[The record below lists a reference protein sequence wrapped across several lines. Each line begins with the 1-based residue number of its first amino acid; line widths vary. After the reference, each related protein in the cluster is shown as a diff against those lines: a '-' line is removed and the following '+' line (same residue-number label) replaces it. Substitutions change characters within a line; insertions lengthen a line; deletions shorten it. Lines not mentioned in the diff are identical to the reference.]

1 MEVLLWMKGPKL
13 RWSCWGLNPSTYGAI
28 LGHLKDRH
36 DLLEKIKGC
45 IVDSRGDPII
55 DTKGGLFVV
64 RCCGFQLLV
73 AIVCGRFGPVWCS
86 LVAVWCCFQLLFVYV
101 DIDNEEEGKP
111 VADYF
116 GLTKDT
122 PKVLGYTGE
131 DTKKY
136 ILDKAVTLENIKEF
150 GEAFLEDKL
159 KAFYKSD
166 PIPETNDGDV
176 KIVVGNNFDDIVLDE
191 SKDVLLEIYAPWCGH
206 CQSLEPTYNKL
217 AKHLRSIE
225 SLIVAKMDGTT
236 NEHPRAK
243 ADGYPT
249 ILFFPVG
256 KKSADPIPVD
266 ADRTVV
272 AFYKFIK
279 KHASIP
285 FKLQKPAPSPASSE
299 DSLAKQGTK
308 TSTSD
313 KPVSSPTS
321 SEDSL
326 AKQDTKTSNARA
338 MPKMQN

>member
-1 MEVLLWMKGPKL
+1 MVIQRRP
-13 RWSCWGLNPSTYGAI
+13 PYGAI

-45 IVDSRGDPII
+45 IVNSRGDPII

-64 RCCGFQLLV
+64 RFCGFQLLV

-86 LVAVWCCFQLLFVYV
+86 LVAVWCCFQLLFVYM

-249 ILFFPVG
+249 ILFFPTG
-256 KKSADPIPVD
+256 KKSADPVSM
-266 ADRTVV
+266 
-272 AFYKFIK
+272 FGY
-279 KHASIP
+279 
-285 FKLQKPAPSPASSE
+285 SSF
-299 DSLAKQGTK
+299 DNHKANFH
-308 TSTSD
+308 
-313 KPVSSPTS
+313 VSNNLVCCGRFLLMLIVQWWHFTS
-321 SEDSL
+321 SSRNMLLSL
-326 AKQDTKTSNARA
+326 SSSRNQLRL
-338 MPKMQN
+338 PPPLRIL

>member
-1 MEVLLWMKGPKL
+1 MVIQRRP
-13 RWSCWGLNPSTYGAI
+13 PYGAI

-45 IVDSRGDPII
+45 IVNSRGDPII

-64 RCCGFQLLV
+64 RFCGFQLLV

-86 LVAVWCCFQLLFVYV
+86 LVAVWCCFQLLFVYM

-249 ILFFPVG
+249 ILFFPTG

-285 FKLQKPAPSPASSE
+285 FKL
-299 DSLAKQGTK
+299 
-308 TSTSD
+308 
-313 KPVSSPTS
+313 
-321 SEDSL
+321 
-326 AKQDTKTSNARA
+326 
-338 MPKMQN
+338 

>member
-1 MEVLLWMKGPKL
+1 M
-13 RWSCWGLNPSTYGAI
+13 
-28 LGHLKDRH
+28 
-36 DLLEKIKGC
+36 
-45 IVDSRGDPII
+45 
-55 DTKGGLFVV
+55 
-64 RCCGFQLLV
+64 
-73 AIVCGRFGPVWCS
+73 
-86 LVAVWCCFQLLFVYV
+86 QLLFVYV
-101 DIDNEEEGKP
+101 DIDNEEEGKH

-136 ILDKAVTLENIKEF
+136 ILDKAVTLENIK
-150 GEAFLEDKL
+150 
-159 KAFYKSD
+159 
-166 PIPETNDGDV
+166 NDVDV

-225 SLIVAKMDGTT
+225 SLIVAKMDGTM

-249 ILFFPVG
+249 ILFFPTG
-256 KKSADPIPVD
+256 KKSVDPIPVD

-279 KHASIP
+279 KHVSIP

-326 AKQDTKTSNARA
+326 AK
-338 MPKMQN
+338 